1 MLAQVDRNSLLKEA
15 DMADEA
21 KKGKSAEAK
30 ASTLAEARRMHAA
43 GQISAEAL
51 ATIESNCK

>member
-1 MLAQVDRNSLLKEA
+1 
-15 DMADEA
+15 MADEA